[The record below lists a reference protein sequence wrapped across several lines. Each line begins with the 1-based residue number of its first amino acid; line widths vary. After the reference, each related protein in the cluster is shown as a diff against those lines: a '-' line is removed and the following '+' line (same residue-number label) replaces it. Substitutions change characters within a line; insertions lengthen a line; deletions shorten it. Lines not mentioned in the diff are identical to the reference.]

1 MKERREVDAKPAA
14 TSFAGSACFRFLKHP
29 SQPAIVAPS
38 ASKEQRR
45 SADKLRMTS
54 QTSRTQK
61 EPVRALLP
69 AEFLKNLSTELANGD
84 IRLPSYP
91 DVAQRVQRALED
103 TRTTSA
109 KVARVIGI
117 DAALAVR
124 ILQLA
129 NSAFLNPSSKPIT
142 DLQQAVNRLGHQL
155 VRCTAVSF
163 ALQQMTHSCEAALR
177 PRLHELWRQGT
188 LVASIAYVLAR
199 ETGFAHPDEA
209 LVAGL
214 MHNIGSLYIIIRCH
228 QHNAA
233 FATDDAATRLLNQA
247 HPRIAG
253 AILGHWKFAPAIVS
267 AVSNQKAVNP
277 STKNADRLTDVLV
290 AAITLVPC
298 VFQRELL
305 DETVTASAPF
315 QRLALDTAACQRLLQ
330 TTAQRIE
337 SLHHAMAG

>member
-1 MKERREVDAKPAA
+1 
-14 TSFAGSACFRFLKHP
+14 
-29 SQPAIVAPS
+29 
-38 ASKEQRR
+38 
-45 SADKLRMTS
+45 MTS
-54 QTSRTQK
+54 QTSRTPK
-61 EPVRALLP
+61 EPIRALAP
-69 AEFLKNLSTELANGD
+69 AEFLKSLSAELALGD

-103 TRTTSA
+103 SRATPA

-142 DLQQAVNRLGHQL
+142 ELQQAVNRLGHQL

-163 ALQQMTHSCEAALR
+163 ALQQMTNSCEAVLR
-177 PRLHELWRQGT
+177 PQLHELWRQGT

-199 ETGFAHPDEA
+199 ETGAAHPDEA

-214 MHNIGSLYIIIRCH
+214 MHNIGSLYIITRAQ
-228 QHNAA
+228 QHG
-233 FATDDAATRLLNQA
+233 ATFGADDAATRLLNQG
-247 HPRIAG
+247 HPRIAA

-267 AVSNQKAVNP
+267 AVSNQNAPNP
-277 STKNADRLTDVLV
+277 SANEAARLTDILI
-290 AAITLVPC
+290 AAIALVPC
-298 VFQRELL
+298 VFYRELL

-315 QRLALDTAACQRLLQ
+315 QRLALDAAACERLLK
-330 TTAQRIE
+330 TTAQQIK
-337 SLHHAMAG
+337 SLHSALVG